1 MSEQLN
7 QMQLMLE
14 QLIKM
19 TGSNNASIEELRQD
33 TKASIKELR
42 QDVTEIKTTMATK
55 EDMNRLADES
65 QKDIIAMLHLIDN
78 KTDKLDDKFDALN
91 ERLFTQETQLQRLKK
106 LAK

>member
-7 QMQLMLE
+7 QIQSMLE

-19 TGSNNASIEELRQD
+19 AGSNNAAIE
-33 TKASIKELR
+33 ELR
-42 QDVTEIKTTMATK
+42 QDVTEIKATVATK

-65 QKDIIAMLHLIDN
+65 QKDIIALLQLIDN

-91 ERLFTQETQLQRLKK
+91 ERLFTQETQLQRNRPIRRWMECGVQPV
-106 LAK
+106 